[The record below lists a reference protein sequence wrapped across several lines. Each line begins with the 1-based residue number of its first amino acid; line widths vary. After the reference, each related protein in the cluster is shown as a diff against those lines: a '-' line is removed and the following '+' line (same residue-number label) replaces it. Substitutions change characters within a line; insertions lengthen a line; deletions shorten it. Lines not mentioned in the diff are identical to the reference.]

1 MTPFNISYIFVLL
14 FLVVRRLH
22 PLATDAQSTI
32 PEVVRILRSDFCI
45 NYLLTD
51 LDKLE
56 ELFKHLIGATGQQDL
71 LRRGE
76 FRLPKWTSNRETKL
90 PGTSMVSGNRYI
102 FWLNRRNLFDSISWL
117 QPSIIIVK
125 ATIQNLW
132 LRDCDWDDS
141 LLEKSLRPGSLLRK
155 QLPSL
160 HNFQI

>member
-1 MTPFNISYIFVLL
+1 MTPFNISSQMRLPIVQQAYYSWLL
-14 FLVVRRLH
+14 ED

-125 ATIQNLW
+125 ATIQNQ
-132 LRDCDWDDS
+132 
-141 LLEKSLRPGSLLRK
+141 G
-155 QLPSL
+155 
-160 HNFQI
+160 

>member
-56 ELFKHLIGATGQQDL
+56 ELFKHLIGATGQQGNRATGPTKK
-71 LRRGE
+71 RRIP
-76 FRLPKWTSNRETKL
+76 LTK
-90 PGTSMVSGNRYI
+90 VDIQSGN
-102 FWLNRRNLFDSISWL
+102 
-117 QPSIIIVK
+117 
-125 ATIQNLW
+125 
-132 LRDCDWDDS
+132 
-141 LLEKSLRPGSLLRK
+141 
-155 QLPSL
+155 
-160 HNFQI
+160 